1 MLKRKVDLFL
11 KEWKENI
18 NRKPLIISGARQIG
32 KTTSIREFGKSY
44 ESFIEIDFVKMP
56 KFKTIFKNGYDV
68 NDIIKEIS
76 LLNPKFKFVKNNTLI
91 LFDEIQEYPD
101 AATSL
106 KPFSEDGRF
115 DVICSGSLLGVNY
128 KKISSIPVGFKED
141 YVMYSLDFEEFLWAN
156 GYSENQV
163 DDLKKYYENGEFV
176 PEVIHNK
183 FNELFLNYIV
193 VGGMPEVVK
202 KFVETNDIRE
212 AILKQKAIL
221 NDYNND
227 IAKYASN
234 NDREK
239 VRECY
244 DSIPN
249 QLAKENKKFMYKM
262 VKEGTNSRY
271 YESSL
276 EWINQ
281 SGLTNKV
288 YRLKCFDIPLKA
300 YRDLSTFKMYFND
313 TGLLLSMYEEN
324 VQFSI
329 LRGDLGVFKGGI
341 FENVI
346 AQILKDNNMP
356 IYYYRRDDRLEID
369 FVTYLNGN
377 IVPIEVKSG
386 HNTKSLSLRNV
397 INENGL
403 KYGIKL
409 SLNNVNCSDEKIKC
423 YPLYMC
429 MFIR

>member
-1 MLKRKVDLFL
+1 MKRIMLNDFIS
-11 KEWKENI
+11 WKQKDT
-18 NRKPLIISGARQIG
+18 RKPLIIFGARQVG
-32 KTTSIREFGKSY
+32 KTYLIKEFGKKNYDYIY
-44 ESFIEIDFVKMP
+44 EINFELQKDARFIFDGNLMIEDLLKKLSAYNPRIP
-56 KFKTIFKNGYDV
+56 
-68 NDIIKEIS
+68 IKEGKT
-76 LLNPKFKFVKNNTLI
+76 LLF
-91 LFDEIQEYPD
+91 FDEVQTCPQVL
-101 AATSL
+101 TSL
-106 KPFSEDGRF
+106 KSFCLDGRF
-115 DVICSGSLLGVNY
+115 DVIVSGSMLG
-128 KKISSIPVGFKED
+128 ISMSDVSSYPVG
-141 YVMYSLDFEEFLWAN
+141 YVETLQMNPMTFEEFLWAN